1 MADHQAQPSDAPLK
15 HIRGPDDFAAAF
27 SVPRETVEKLEL
39 YAALLAQWQR
49 AVNLVS
55 PSTLNDI
62 WHRHF
67 ADSAQILAFAPDAR
81 NWIDLGSGGGFP
93 GLVIAILVANHE
105 NHDVHLIESNSRK
118 CAFLSDVARRTGT
131 AVKVHEGRIEDI
143 ATRGQLGTADVVT
156 SRALAPLVRL
166 LGLSCG
172 FFGENTTGLF
182 LKGREAR
189 DEMKEAEELWQLDR
203 RCIPSRTSTDGWI
216 VEVRHLIAK
225 GDFSR

>member
-15 HIRGPDDFAAAF
+15 HIRGPEDFAAAF

-156 SRALAPLVRL
+156 S
-166 LGLSCG
+166 
-172 FFGENTTGLF
+172 
-182 LKGREAR
+182 
-189 DEMKEAEELWQLDR
+189 
-203 RCIPSRTSTDGWI
+203 
-216 VEVRHLIAK
+216 
-225 GDFSR
+225 